1 MHAQNTKQAWKISR
15 ALEAIGV
22 LIFYSRAMRL
32 ILRALNLYSQH
43 RWLAHY
49 YLPPATCHRSLG
61 QRSHQITMICTFD
74 AINLALDQNLTPFFC
89 FNTTRRRQWRPKT
102 KKRIEQCL
110 QADDI

>member
-49 YLPPATCHRSLG
+49 YLPPATCHLSPVTCHRSLG
-61 QRSHQITMICTFD
+61 QRSHHIPITCTFD
-74 AINLALDQNLTPFFC
+74 AAQL
-89 FNTTRRRQWRPKT
+89 
-102 KKRIEQCL
+102 
-110 QADDI
+110 